1 MWTVTVSFL
10 SLFAN
15 QPVEVAKQADTPASV
30 PFHAYLWFFTKT
42 PDKSYLLSISL
53 NSLLWHCLMLC
64 PHIFLALIFLSS
76 TECFAK
82 GSSLTPKI
90 HSPRSTERMVN
101 SNTKV
106 TVSSLKKKK
115 LTKSIFSFH
124 LLPLIQ
130 QKPNQFPCLQIKHYC
145 HINFSEAQLWLWSL
159 IRNFDCL
166 FSVYYINSQLFS

>member
-15 QPVEVAKQADTPASV
+15 QPVQVAKQAGMPASV

-53 NSLLWHCLMLC
+53 NSLLRHCLMLC

-76 TECFAK
+76 PECFAT

-90 HSPRSTERMVN
+90 HNPRSTERMAN
-101 SNTKV
+101 GNTKV

-115 LTKSIFSFH
+115 KSHKIH
-124 LLPLIQ
+124 LL
-130 QKPNQFPCLQIKHYC
+130 F
-145 HINFSEAQLWLWSL
+145 SL
-159 IRNFDCL
+159 IAFNTAKARPVSLPPNL
-166 FSVYYINSQLFS
+166 TLLPH